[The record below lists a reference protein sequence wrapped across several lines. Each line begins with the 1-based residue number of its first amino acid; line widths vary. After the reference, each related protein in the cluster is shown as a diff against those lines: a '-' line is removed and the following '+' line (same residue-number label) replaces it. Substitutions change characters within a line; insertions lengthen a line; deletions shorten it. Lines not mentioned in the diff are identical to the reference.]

1 MKTMSVSIDDQLY
14 HRVKQAAGP
23 RGMSRFISEAVQA
36 KLCSTENDLRKEY
49 AAAER
54 DRSRRKELADWDG
67 VDGEGW

>member
-1 MKTMSVSIDDQLY
+1 
-14 HRVKQAAGP
+14 
-23 RGMSRFISEAVQA
+23 MSRFISEAVQA

-54 DRSRRKELADWDG
+54 DRSRRKELTDWDI